1 MKKKPNSKL
10 SYHFWL
16 LMHFNSIHKQAKL
29 QRFDQLFLVVAAV
42 VVVLYSINLYFIL
55 NLFMEFKLYTVS
67 RTLNSIYHMDFCI
80 ASNEIYTPHKTA
92 LQQQQQ
98 QQLMFNIQCMRER
111 LKNIANVNET
121 ANNHNN
127 NNNRVCFESKC
138 LWLCEYIYLLGVLLL
153 PLCYVGH
160 VIYDQKMLSV
170 RVYHTTGILRARWSF
185 PFTFLFSCALN
196 V

>member
-1 MKKKPNSKL
+1 
-10 SYHFWL
+10 
-16 LMHFNSIHKQAKL
+16 
-29 QRFDQLFLVVAAV
+29 
-42 VVVLYSINLYFIL
+42 
-55 NLFMEFKLYTVS
+55 
-67 RTLNSIYHMDFCI
+67 MDFCI

-138 LWLCEYIYLLGVLLL
+138 L
-153 PLCYVGH
+153 
-160 VIYDQKMLSV
+160 
-170 RVYHTTGILRARWSF
+170 
-185 PFTFLFSCALN
+185 
-196 V
+196 